1 MPSVLDLCM
10 KIALYSDLHAHPY
23 NNGTLL
29 EHGTNSRVQDAVDV
43 IGQVFSYSLDN
54 DIDVVLFGGDLFDRR
69 KSIDVDTYN
78 KIHEA
83 VQYWSRKVPTV
94 MIPGNHDQANK
105 SGTVHALQ
113 RFKSK
118 QCSIITQ
125 PSWTKLPGNVH
136 LFSVPYYDD
145 GEIIAEHVRKGVADK
160 NDDGSRH
167 ILLIHYGVTGAK
179 VGPSDYVLP
188 CELDLTKLELDAW
201 DIVFSGHYHIGQ
213 QLGSKFHYIGSAMQ
227 HRWDDVGF
235 HKSFVVYDSETNQIS
250 RVPTLAPTFVEV
262 REDEVAEVENC
273 FVRVVIES
281 EMEEESQKKTVERLR
296 EAGALS
302 VEFRHEPKKVDV
314 GQDQRIE
321 FSESGGNYQILDDY
335 MSSDLVDVSSFDEDK
350 LLSIGKKIL
359 SQALDEL

>member
-1 MPSVLDLCM
+1 M

-43 IGQVFSYSLDN
+43 IGQVYTYSMDN
-54 DIDVVLFGGDLFDRR
+54 AVDVVLFGGDLFDRR

-83 VQYWSRKVPTV
+83 VQYWSSKVSTL

-113 RFKSK
+113 RFNSK
-118 QCSIITQ
+118 TCKVPMY

-145 GEIIAEHVRKGVADK
+145 GDTIAQHVREGLEDK
-160 NDDGSRH
+160 NSDGARH

-188 CELDLTKLELDAW
+188 CELDLTMLELDEW
-201 DIVFSGHYHIGQ
+201 DMVFSGHYHIGQ

-227 HRWDDVGF
+227 HRWDDAGF
-235 HKSFVVYDSETNQIS
+235 PKSFVVYDSETNQIS
-250 RVPTLAPTFVEV
+250 RVPTIAPMFVEV
-262 REDEVAEVENC
+262 RPDEDAEVQNC
-273 FVRVVIES
+273 FVRVVVES
-281 EMEEESQKKTVERLR
+281 EMEEEAQKKTVKRLR

-314 GQDQRIE
+314 GKAQRIE

-350 LLSIGKKIL
+350 LLSIGKRIL